1 VIKPDAEQAML
12 KIITGALIAVVPA
25 LASMSAVAQ
34 EYPSKTVTVIVAFPP
49 GGDADIFSR
58 LFSQKLAAA
67 FGKSVV
73 VDNRA
78 GASGNIGAEAVIR
91 ATPDGHTILYGTSS
105 LAVVPALY
113 KKLPFDAERDLA
125 PVSETVSIPLIL
137 VVHPALPARSVKELV
152 ALGRAHPGSL
162 AFSGGSTGAL
172 FHLTGELFKYR
183 TKLDAPHIAYKGLG
197 PTQVA
202 LLSGEIQFA
211 FLSPPVVRPYV
222 STGKLRALA
231 IAAAARSPML
241 PQVPTFQEAGV
252 TGVESHQWHG
262 FFVPAKAPAAV
273 VTRLH
278 AEVVKALAAP
288 DMKERIA
295 AEGATG
301 IGGTPA
307 ELAAFFRSE
316 AEKWAN
322 VVQYAGIR
330 LE

>member
-1 VIKPDAEQAML
+1 MRLTCIFIGIFLLSLTP
-12 KIITGALIAVVPA
+12 IIT
-25 LASMSAVAQ
+25 VAQ
-34 EYPSKTVTVIVAFPP
+34 DYPSKTVTVVVAFPP

-58 LFSQKLAAA
+58 MFSQKLAAA

-78 GASGNIGAEAVIR
+78 GASGNIGAEAVVR
-91 ATPDGHTILYGTSS
+91 AAPDGHTVLYGTSS

-152 ALGRAHPGSL
+152 ALGRSRPGSL
-162 AFSGGSTGAL
+162 TFSGGSTGAL

-183 TKLDAPHIAYKGLG
+183 TKLDAPHVAYKGLG

-231 IAAAARSPML
+231 IAARKRSAML
-241 PQVPTFQEAGV
+241 PEVPTFEEAGV
-252 TGVESHQWHG
+252 KGVESHQWHG
-262 FFVPAKAPAAV
+262 FFVPAKTPPAV
-273 VTRLH
+273 VTRFH
-278 AEVVKALAAP
+278 SEVVKALAAP
-288 DMKERIA
+288 DMRERVA
-295 AEGATG
+295 TEGATAV
-301 IGGTPA
+301 GGTPA

-316 AEKWAN
+316 AEKWAD
-322 VVQYAGIR
+322 VVKFAGIR

>member
-1 VIKPDAEQAML
+1 ML
-12 KIITGALIAVVPA
+12 KIVSRTLAAMLVAGLLPVV
-25 LASMSAVAQ
+25 ASAQ
-34 EYPSKTVTVIVAFPP
+34 DYPSKTVTFIVAFPP
-49 GGDADIFSR
+49 GGDADLFGR
-58 LFSQKLAAA
+58 LFAQKLAAA
-67 FGKSVV
+67 FGRSVV

-78 GASGNIGAEAVIR
+78 GASGNIGAEAVVR
-91 ATPDGHTILYGTSS
+91 AAPDGHTVLYGTSS

-113 KKLPFDAERDLA
+113 TKLPFDAERDLA

-137 VVHPALPARSVKELV
+137 VVHPSLPARSVKELV
-152 ALGRAHPGSL
+152 ALGKARPGSL

-183 TKLDAPHIAYKGLG
+183 TKLDAPHVAYKGLG
-197 PTQVA
+197 PTQIA

-231 IAAAARSPML
+231 IAAASRSPML
-241 PQVPTFQEAGV
+241 PQVPTFEEAGV
-252 TGVESHQWHG
+252 KGVESYQWHG
-262 FFVPAKAPAAV
+262 LFVPAKVPAAV

-288 DMKERIA
+288 DMKERMA

-301 IGGTPA
+301 VGGSPA
-307 ELAAFFRSE
+307 QLAAFFRSE

-322 VVQYAGIR
+322 VVKYAGIK

>member
-1 VIKPDAEQAML
+1 MRSSRILLA
-12 KIITGALIAVVPA
+12 ALFLALPPA
-25 LASMSAVAQ
+25 TVSSQ
-34 EYPSKTVTVIVAFPP
+34 EYPSKTVTIIVAFPP

-58 LFSQKLAAA
+58 LFSQKLATA

-73 VDNRA
+73 VENRA
-78 GASGNIGAEAVIR
+78 GASGNIGAEAVVR
-91 ATPDGHTILYGTSS
+91 AAPDGHMALYGTSS

-152 ALGRAHPGSL
+152 ALGRSRRGSL
-162 AFSGGSTGAL
+162 TFSGGSTGAL

-183 TKLDAPHIAYKGLG
+183 TKLDATHVAYKGLN
-197 PTQVA
+197 PAQVA

-231 IAAAARSPML
+231 IAAGERSAML
-241 PQVPTFQEAGV
+241 PEVPTFGEAGV
-252 TGVESHQWHG
+252 KGVESYQWHG
-262 FFVPAKAPAAV
+262 FFVPAKTPAAV
-273 VTRLH
+273 VTRFH
-278 AEVVKALAAP
+278 SEVVKALAAP
-288 DMKERIA
+288 DMKERVA
-295 AEGATG
+295 TEGATA

-307 ELAAFFRSE
+307 ELAVFFRSE
-316 AEKWAN
+316 ALKWAG
-322 VVQYAGIR
+322 VVKFAGIR

>member
-1 VIKPDAEQAML
+1 MRLYGMILGILFAGLLPTVAM
-12 KIITGALIAVVPA
+12 
-25 LASMSAVAQ
+25 AQ

-58 LFSQKLAAA
+58 LFSQKLAAS

-91 ATPDGHTILYGTSS
+91 AAPDGHTVLYGTSS

-113 KKLPFDAERDLA
+113 KKMPFDAERDLA

-137 VVHPALPARSVKELV
+137 VVHPALPARNVKELV
-152 ALGRAHPGSL
+152 ALGRSRPGSL
-162 AFSGGSTGAL
+162 TFSGGSTGAL

-183 TKLDAPHIAYKGLG
+183 TKLDAPHVAYKGLG

-231 IAAAARSPML
+231 IAAAKRSVML
-241 PQVPTFQEAGV
+241 PEVPTFEEAGV
-252 TGVESHQWHG
+252 KGVESHQWHG
-262 FFVPAKAPAAV
+262 FFVPAKTPAAV
-273 VTRLH
+273 VTRFH

-295 AEGATG
+295 TEGATAV
-301 IGGTPA
+301 GGTPA

-316 AEKWAN
+316 AEKWAD
-322 VVQYAGIR
+322 VVKFAGIR